1 MFYSPDTLEI
11 AGVIERLNKTGRQIA
26 LKQAGALLGA
36 YSMNPAE
43 SAEIV
48 RRLEQKES
56 DIRTRC
62 CWEERKLAQQ
72 LQLDGYILVGWR
84 LGEVI
89 SLKPTKQGYHNDPG
103 KCAYFPK
110 TGRRWIYVWEF
121 HGQYIGEGSGRR
133 WVYIVEMEKKP
144 RRYKRE
150 EMIGLLAAPR
160 PEIKR
165 PLPRQGCWVP
175 TVPYWLLKDGPDR
188 RSLYLA
194 GGKPEE
200 EGE

>member
-1 MFYSPDTLEI
+1 MSYSPDTLEI

-48 RRLEQKES
+48 RRLEQKEP

-62 CWEERKLAQQ
+62 CWEERKLAKQ

-89 SLKPTKQGYHNDPG
+89 RLKTTMKAYHSEPG
-103 KCAYFPK
+103 K
-110 TGRRWIYVWEF
+110 
-121 HGQYIGEGSGRR
+121 
-133 WVYIVEMEKKP
+133 
-144 RRYKRE
+144 
-150 EMIGLLAAPR
+150 
-160 PEIKR
+160 
-165 PLPRQGCWVP
+165 
-175 TVPYWLLKDGPDR
+175 
-188 RSLYLA
+188 
-194 GGKPEE
+194 
-200 EGE
+200 